1 MFNLFEDIDGN
12 VENLVRLRYVGCEIS
27 SHSSVMY
34 MITTLNTIIEQYR
47 RTINVIL
54 FIIVYEKQRQL

>member
-47 RTINVIL
+47 RTIIL